1 MTLRKSVTVVLVLV
15 AVVILG
21 VLAGPRLMH
30 RTAEA
35 PAVTPPVTAPEAA
48 APATE
53 PSRRAARPSSPSAE
67 STHVPEVAATTPELQ
82 KALKPLLSYG
92 TNLDKA
98 ADGFQSGAQFAAIAH
113 AAKNTAVP
121 FVVLKHRVLNEKKSL
136 AVAIHESKPELNAK
150 REATKAWDEARQ
162 ELSEL

>member
-15 AVVILG
+15 AVVTLG

-30 RTAEA
+30 RTDQA
-35 PAVTPPVTAPEAA
+35 PAATPPMPAPEAE

-53 PSRRAARPSSPSAE
+53 PSPRAARPPSPRAE
-67 STHVPEVAATTPELQ
+67 STHSVAATTPELQ
-82 KALKPLLSYG
+82 RALKPLLSYG

-98 ADGFQSGAQFAAIAH
+98 ADGFQSGVQFAAVAH
-113 AAKNTAVP
+113 ASKNTAVP
-121 FVVLKHRVLNEKKSL
+121 FAVLKHRVVNEKKSL

-150 REATKAWDEARQ
+150 REASKAWDEARQ

>member
-1 MTLRKSVTVVLVLV
+1 MTLRKSVTVVLVIV
-15 AVVILG
+15 AVVTLG

-30 RTAEA
+30 RSAEA
-35 PAVTPPVTAPEAA
+35 PAVTPAPTASEAA
-48 APATE
+48 PSTEAAP
-53 PSRRAARPSSPSAE
+53 RAARPSSPRAE
-67 STHVPEVAATTPELQ
+67 STHVPEVAATAPELQ

-98 ADGFQSGAQFAAIAH
+98 ADGFQSGVQFAAVAH
-113 AAKNTAVP
+113 AAKNTDVP
-121 FVVLKHRVLNEKKSL
+121 FMVLKHRVLNEKKSL

>member
-1 MTLRKSVTVVLVLV
+1 MTTRKSVTVVLVLV
-15 AVVILG
+15 AVVVLG
-21 VLAGPRLMH
+21 VLAGPRLMN

-35 PAVTPPVTAPEAA
+35 PAVTPPVTAPEAS
-48 APATE
+48 APAAE
-53 PSRRAARPSSPSAE
+53 PSRAARPSSPRAE
-67 STHVPEVAATTPELQ
+67 STRVPEVAATAPELQ

-98 ADGFQSGAQFAAIAH
+98 ADGFQSGAQFAAVAH

>member
-1 MTLRKSVTVVLVLV
+1 V
-15 AVVILG
+15 A
-21 VLAGPRLMH
+21 PKR
-30 RTAEA
+30 
-35 PAVTPPVTAPEAA
+35 
-48 APATE
+48 
-53 PSRRAARPSSPSAE
+53 AE
-67 STHVPEVAATTPELQ
+67 STRSVPEVAATTPELQ

-98 ADGFQSGAQFAAIAH
+98 ADGFQSGLQFAAVAH

-121 FVVLKHRVLNEKKSL
+121 FVVLKHRVLTEKKSL
-136 AVAIHESKPELNAK
+136 AVAIQESKPELNAK

>member
-15 AVVILG
+15 AVVTLG
-21 VLAGPRLMH
+21 ALAWPRLMN

-35 PAVTPPVTAPEAA
+35 PAATPPVTASEPATPAA
-48 APATE
+48 AP
-53 PSRRAARPSSPSAE
+53 SRPSAPPRAE
-67 STHVPEVAATTPELQ
+67 STRNVPEVAPTTPELQ

-98 ADGFQSGAQFAAIAH
+98 ADGFQSGAQFAAVAH

>member
-1 MTLRKSVTVVLVLV
+1 MTLRKSVTVGLVLV
-15 AVVILG
+15 AVVALG

-30 RTAEA
+30 RADEA
-35 PAVTPPVTAPEAA
+35 PAVTPPMTSPEAA

-53 PSRRAARPSSPSAE
+53 PSPRPARPSSPRAE
-67 STHVPEVAATTPELQ
+67 STHSVAPTTPELQ

-98 ADGFQSGAQFAAIAH
+98 AEGFQSGVQFAAVAH

>member
-1 MTLRKSVTVVLVLV
+1 MTLRKSVAVVLVLV
-15 AVVILG
+15 AVVVLG

-30 RTAEA
+30 RADEA
-35 PAVTPPVTAPEAA
+35 PAATPPVTAPEPA

-53 PSRRAARPSSPSAE
+53 PSRSAARPTSPRAE
-67 STHVPEVAATTPELQ
+67 STHSVAPTAPELQ

-98 ADGFQSGAQFAAIAH
+98 ADGFQSGVQFAAVAH

-150 REATKAWDEARQ
+150 REASKAWDEARQ

>member
-15 AVVILG
+15 AVVALG
-21 VLAGPRLMH
+21 VLAWPRLMN

-35 PAVTPPVTAPEAA
+35 PAATPPLTASEPAT
-48 APATE
+48 PATE
-53 PSRRAARPSSPSAE
+53 PSRPAARPRAE
-67 STHVPEVAATTPELQ
+67 STRNVPEVAPTTPELQ

-98 ADGFQSGAQFAAIAH
+98 ADGFKTGAQFAAVAH
-113 AAKNTAVP
+113 AAKNTSVP
-121 FVVLKHRVLNEKKSL
+121 FVVLKHRVLNENKSL
-136 AVAIHESKPELNAK
+136 AAAIHESKPELNAN

-162 ELSEL
+162 ELTEL

>member
-1 MTLRKSVTVVLVLV
+1 MTLRKSVTIVLVLV
-15 AVVILG
+15 AVVALGILA
-21 VLAGPRLMH
+21 VPRLMH

-35 PAVTPPVTAPEAA
+35 PAVTPSVTSSEPAT
-48 APATE
+48 PATE
-53 PSRRAARPSSPSAE
+53 PAPRVAPKRAE
-67 STHVPEVAATTPELQ
+67 STRSVPEVAATTPELQ

-98 ADGFQSGAQFAAIAH
+98 ADGFESGVQFAAVAH

-121 FVVLKHRVLNEKKSL
+121 FVVLKHRVLSEKKSL

>member
-15 AVVILG
+15 AVVALG

-35 PAVTPPVTAPEAA
+35 PATTPPVTAPEAA
-48 APATE
+48 APATDAA
-53 PSRRAARPSSPSAE
+53 PRAAHPSPRAE
-67 STHVPEVAATTPELQ
+67 STRVPEVSATAPELQ

-98 ADGFQSGAQFAAIAH
+98 ADGFESGAQFAAVAH

-150 REATKAWDEARQ
+150 REATKAWNEARQ

>member
-15 AVVILG
+15 AVVTLG

-30 RTAEA
+30 RADEA

-48 APATE
+48 TPATE
-53 PSRRAARPSSPSAE
+53 PSPSVARPSPRAE
-67 STHVPEVAATTPELQ
+67 STRSVAPTTPELQ

-98 ADGFQSGAQFAAIAH
+98 ADGFQSGVQFAAVAH

>member
-1 MTLRKSVTVVLVLV
+1 MRLRNIVLLVIALV
-15 AVVILG
+15 AVVAIGIAVRTHLG
-21 VLAGPRLMH
+21 SSPAWPSGAARVEQPEKPLNAPVAAEPQEHLGRPRS
-30 RTAEA
+30 RTAA
-35 PAVTPPVTAPEAA
+35 MPSVPASTPG
-48 APATE
+48 
-53 PSRRAARPSSPSAE
+53 
-67 STHVPEVAATTPELQ
+67 LQ
-82 KALKPLLSYG
+82 NALKPLLNRG
-92 TNLDKA
+92 TNMDKA
-98 ADGFQSGAQFAAIAH
+98 ADGFQTGVQFAAVAH